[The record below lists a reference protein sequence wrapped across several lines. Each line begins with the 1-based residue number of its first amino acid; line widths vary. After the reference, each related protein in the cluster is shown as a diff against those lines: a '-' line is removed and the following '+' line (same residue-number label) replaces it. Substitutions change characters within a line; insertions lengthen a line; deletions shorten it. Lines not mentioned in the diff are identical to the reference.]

1 MHQDLKFKAIK
12 RNIKN
17 AINMMRAFIAIDV
30 GMNDKIKEI
39 YEDISK
45 TKAKLKM
52 VEPENIHLTLKFL
65 GEIKDKDVEIVK
77 NEIIEAK
84 KEIKPFKALLKGTG
98 VFPSREYIKVLW
110 IGFFDDGQTKI
121 LSEIINERLAEY
133 GFKREKNFK
142 PHVTIARMKSREG
155 KEDVLKI
162 IDYYR
167 DRAFGEIEC
176 REIKLKESVLTS
188 KGPIYK
194 DLEVVRL

>member
-1 MHQDLKFKAIK
+1 
-12 RNIKN
+12 
-17 AINMMRAFIAIDV
+17 MMRAFIAIDI

-39 YEDISK
+39 YKDISK

-65 GEIKDKDVEIVK
+65 GGIKDKDVEIVK

-84 KEIKPFKALLKGTG
+84 KEIKPFKAFLKGTG
-98 VFPSREYIKVLW
+98 VFPSRDYIKVLW
-110 IGFFDDGQTKI
+110 IGFFDNGQTKI

-133 GFKREKNFK
+133 GFKKEKNFK

-162 IDYYR
+162 IDFYR
-167 DRAFGEIEC
+167 EKEFGEIEC
-176 REIKLKESVLTS
+176 CEIKLKESVLTP